1 MPWLIKYFPPLA
13 LTSFQNIKD
22 FTIICINTFQ
32 GFWKWW
38 WISPLLLMTFIVFFK
53 KYLKDSTFIYLFIMC
68 IWEGVDMPLS
78 MCGDHRPICLGV
90 NSKDWIQ
97 VIGFGVRSL
106 YLLSHLTDSDF
117 KILTIWCHYPFLM
130 LLPPNFLDTLYSS
143 ASFYERFGWPF
154 HYLSIL

>member
-1 MPWLIKYFPPLA
+1 MTHKIFSTLGLDFLSKHKGFHHHLHQHFSGFLEVVMNQSLA
-13 LTSFQNIKD
+13 PHDLHS
-22 FTIICINTFQ
+22 
-32 GFWKWW
+32 
-38 WISPLLLMTFIVFFK
+38 LFK

-106 YLLSHLTDSDF
+106 YLLSHLTNSDF

-130 LLPPNFLDTLYSS
+130 LSPPNFLDTLYSS